1 MRVVAWIVKMKK
13 IVLTKIKKEISNI
26 VGNEHQQDRLN
37 LLESFLDEAQNNIIR
52 WHQQHGF
59 SEEIK

>member
-1 MRVVAWIVKMKK
+1 MKK